1 MKALLLLTVG
11 LMTAATSWAV
21 GPGILGDDDPYPLA
35 CISFSGDWRSD
46 SNEFLEIQQAGCKW
60 LQIRALVG
68 QNDGSTTTI
77 VPDDKARAIS
87 GAQWTGLVRHRWNSK
102 TNATIIETHREMNY
116 SDKRVEELVLLE
128 KVNPDLLLE
137 STYRTTKVRPRGKED
152 SPPQQETS
160 QRMFRLVDKLG
171 Q

>member
-1 MKALLLLTVG
+1 MKAIFFLTLG
-11 LMTAATSWAV
+11 FLGAGSAWAV
-21 GPGILGDDDPYPLA
+21 GPGILGDDNPYPLA
-35 CISFSGDWRSD
+35 CISFAGDWRSD
-46 SNEFLEIQQAGCKW
+46 NYEFLEIEQNGCEW

-68 QNDGSTTTI
+68 QNGGSTTTI
-77 VPDDKARAIS
+77 VPDDKDRAIS

-137 STYRTTKVRPRGKED
+137 STYRTTKMRPRGKED
-152 SPPQQETS
+152 CPPQQETS
-160 QRMFRLVDKLG
+160 QRMFRLVDKLSR
-171 Q
+171 